1 MKGIYNKVVSLIVPI
16 LDSSESCNKEI
27 QLKNTPETMNKE
39 ILENEYN
46 ITILQEFRKIPSKIL
61 HKKESRVNNDKKVLV
76 FIEKLESKK
85 ANDLTIS
92 FSIKKNR
99 RNVNYKITKIQFE
112 NSVSFNLTGLKR
124 QRDESEINNETIV
137 KRPRSYSDALQITSN
152 KNLQDSD
159 KSTD

>member
-61 HKKESRVNNDKKVLV
+61 HKKESIVNNDKK
-76 FIEKLESKK
+76 
-85 ANDLTIS
+85 
-92 FSIKKNR
+92 
-99 RNVNYKITKIQFE
+99 Y
-112 NSVSFNLTGLKR
+112 
-124 QRDESEINNETIV
+124 
-137 KRPRSYSDALQITSN
+137 
-152 KNLQDSD
+152 
-159 KSTD
+159 